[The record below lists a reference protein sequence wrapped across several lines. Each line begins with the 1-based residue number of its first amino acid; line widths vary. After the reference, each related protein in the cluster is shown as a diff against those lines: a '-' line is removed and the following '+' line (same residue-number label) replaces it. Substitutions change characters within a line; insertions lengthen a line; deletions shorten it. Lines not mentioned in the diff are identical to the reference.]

1 MKLSNLLLTTSLVAL
16 TALPASAQGRGFNSI
31 DSDADG
37 LLSLSELEAAFGAA
51 GAERILLRSDSDGDG
66 ALTRRE
72 IRSSQ
77 DDEDDDD
84 DDEDDEDNDES
95 DDEDN
100 DESDQNDESDDNDDS
115 DESGG
120 SDNDENDDE

>member
-37 LLSLSELEAAFGAA
+37 MLSLSELEAAFGAA

-84 DDEDDEDNDES
+84 DEDNDES

-115 DESGG
+115 DESGS